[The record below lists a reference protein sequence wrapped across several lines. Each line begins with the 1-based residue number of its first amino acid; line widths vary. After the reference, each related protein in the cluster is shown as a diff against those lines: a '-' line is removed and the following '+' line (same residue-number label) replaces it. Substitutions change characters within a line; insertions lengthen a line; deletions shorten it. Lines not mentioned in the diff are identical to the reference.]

1 MRERSNS
8 FVSRAAL
15 PFVKKMGDTTQTVLE
30 NCPGMRIE
38 AGEALFPY
46 FRPIFQAGFLFRC
59 QVGQSIEDLL
69 FRQLS
74 LKKKFVEERISTIF
88 LDGQCVDDIS
98 LATLK
103 NDSIV
108 AFSSAL
114 PGLVGATLRRGGLYA
129 CLRNSITYRKEDMPV
144 HSRQGTITIK
154 LFNLLM
160 DVMGPVFLRKG
171 IIMGRPAIVSFFQ
184 ARKESFWKEIKTVH
198 LGGVSITPDKLME
211 ESTYNNYDLVTLC
224 IDTENQ
230 LNEKIG
236 IPVTN

>member
-1 MRERSNS
+1 MK
-8 FVSRAAL
+8 ATA
-15 PFVKKMGDTTQTVLE
+15 QTVVE
-30 NCPGMRIE
+30 NCPIVHIE
-38 AGEALFPY
+38 AGKALFPY

-59 QVGQSIEDLL
+59 QVGQSIEDFL

-74 LKKKFVEERISTIF
+74 LEKGFVEKKISTVF

-129 CLRNSITYRKEDMPV
+129 CLRNSITYRKEDTPV
-144 HSRQGTITIK
+144 HSRQGTVTVK

-160 DVMGPVFLRKG
+160 DEMGPVFLKKG
-171 IIMGRPAIVSFFQ
+171 TVMDRSAIVSFFQ

-198 LGGVSITPDKLME
+198 LGSASIAPDKLKE
-211 ESTYNNYDLVTLC
+211 ESTYDNYDLVTLC

-236 IPVTN
+236 TPVTR